1 MNFIYQSIL
10 KFERHYNCDELIN
23 KSADTIFAI
32 IKGGLFSENSQIVLS
47 PGEVVRTET
56 IKKLSEVFNIKDY
69 IDVMVINKN
78 EK

>member
-1 MNFIYQSIL
+1 MIL
-10 KFERHYNCDELIN
+10 PESVKKCWNI
-23 KSADTIFAI
+23 
-32 IKGGLFSENSQIVLS
+32 GFSENSQIVLS

-56 IKKLSEVFNIKDY
+56 VKKLSEVFKIKDY